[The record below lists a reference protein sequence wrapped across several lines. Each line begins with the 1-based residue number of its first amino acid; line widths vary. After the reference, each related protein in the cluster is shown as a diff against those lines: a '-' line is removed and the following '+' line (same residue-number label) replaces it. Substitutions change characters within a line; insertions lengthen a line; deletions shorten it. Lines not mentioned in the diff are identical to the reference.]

1 MNEVTHILD
10 LRGLLAKRFH
20 GNEDK
25 TALSWELP
33 LLDFVDQH
41 ITPLLSGGVAA
52 RQVIAVLDA
61 GNTYRRNLFPKY
73 KEKRRTDRDPDT
85 EKAINTLTDN
95 AKTLLAY
102 LGVKCVWV
110 PGEEADDVIALLC
123 ERLPGHKTIHTVDA
137 DLLALVDE
145 QTQVLRGGRLYAH
158 PPVMGFTHDVPYSLV
173 SLNKA
178 LVGDSSDGYTGVK
191 GLGPK
196 AWDEL
201 LETYGEEGLKWL
213 AYVLDSD
220 DPAALKP
227 YAEGDKLMAKIYH
240 QWMEALIGWK
250 LAKLNPEVCYGSINS
265 KPKRPEWKVRVP
277 SESRV
282 RAILEECAKI
292 ARADDESRED
302 LTNSYLSVMQPWFP
316 TQKLITSDNV
326 QDLVEAMPAIL
337 AAPIVAYDYES
348 SDKLQHPEFRQA
360 SDKNYVDVIAQEL
373 AGISI
378 YYGPCTFYVSFDHA
392 DTHNLSKD
400 WASWIMQS
408 LDSREERCVVQ
419 NASFELAVTLM
430 NLAFVPRAPYD
441 TQIMASYVDENEESH
456 LKGMSQRLLNYR
468 QISYQ
473 EATGGKMMCE
483 VPAEQVLRY
492 GCDDSLV
499 TAILF
504 DLFKTIMHLEK
515 SWDFYQKYEVDP
527 AVDDAWSFVGGTAVD
542 YDRLTELRQESA
554 QRAEQAEQV
563 LRGLLAEHS
572 NSPEDPRVTEAATTL
587 LNEWW
592 ETAQFKYED
601 AEEQV
606 RNDAY
611 NALWIR
617 AWDSCF
623 YSPPV
628 IEKQVREFVPTL
640 LALNSVIKTI
650 DHQAPALK
658 SISAKEILAYEA
670 VLDDFLS
677 ERSKLDRA
685 SIDLHEFFILL
696 RDART
701 FLKPGDRSGNNYDK
715 LKQFC
720 QDILA
725 DTMPSKVV
733 SQGTTLNLGSSVQMQ
748 QMLYG
753 LMMLPVRRR
762 SKVTEGSLREK
773 KELKGAPAT
782 GLKAIAS
789 AFVWDLPDENDWR
802 REALENYGVV
812 CKERQLESLYFSKLP
827 LWQHP
832 VDGLIHPQIR
842 NCGTA
847 TRRPTGSNPNMLQ
860 IAKGPMRT
868 MFRAGEG
875 RAYVSLDFASQ
886 ELHITAEISK
896 DPQMLNAFVQTPR
909 MDLHSLTAS
918 GLSKVL
924 LSRLGVKETKSLDY
938 EEFVAALHGDDDKM
952 KSVCKTIRNKFAKQT
967 AFGIIY
973 GSSPVGLAENLQIPK
988 EDAERV
994 YRAYMDLYPRVEQWQ
1009 EECAAFARKHGY
1021 VEMPYGSRRHAI
1033 ADLWSSDQKLSG
1045 RQERQLG
1052 NSQIQ
1057 SGAAEILKVVRQEMF
1072 ERRMRERY
1080 EMRSILEIYDEI
1092 TCSVPVSKV
1101 ADYIMEMAEIMRVQP
1116 PGFSTALDV
1125 DAKVGYT
1132 WGSQIEIASVT
1143 PANIESALAKLRGE
1157 SEKLIITYTGPAN
1170 KEKLQVLPL

>member
-1 MNEVTHILD
+1 MSEVTHILD

-33 LLDFVDQH
+33 LLDFIDQH
-41 ITPLLSGGVAA
+41 LIPLLSGGAAA
-52 RQVIAVLDA
+52 RQIIAVLDA
-61 GNTYRRNLFPKY
+61 GNTYRRGIFPKY

-85 EKAINTLTDN
+85 EKAINTLSDK
-95 AKTLLAY
+95 AKTLLSY

-123 ERLPGHKTIHTVDA
+123 ERLPGYKTIHTVDA

-158 PPVMGFTHDVPYSLV
+158 PPVLGFTHSVPYSLV

-178 LVGDSSDGYTGVK
+178 LVGDSSDGYTGVRDF
-191 GLGPK
+191 GPK
-196 AWDEL
+196 SWNTL
-201 LETYGEEGLKWL
+201 LEAYGEEGLKWL

-220 DPAALKP
+220 DPASLKP

-240 QWMEALIGWK
+240 QWMEAITGWK
-250 LAKLNPEVCYGSINS
+250 LANLNPEVCYGSINS

-277 SESRV
+277 SEARV

-292 ARADDESRED
+292 ARADDESRAD
-302 LTNSYLSVMQPWFP
+302 LVNSYLEVMQPWFP
-316 TQKLITSDNV
+316 TQKLITADNV

-378 YYGPCTFYVSFDHA
+378 YYGPCTLYISFDHA

-400 WASWIMQS
+400 WAAWIMQS

-441 TQIMASYVDENEESH
+441 TVIMASYVDENEESH

-473 EATGGKMMCE
+473 EVTGGKMMCE
-483 VPAEQVLRY
+483 IPAEQVVRY

-563 LRGLLAEHS
+563 LRGLLTEHS
-572 NSPEDPRVTEAATTL
+572 NSPEDPRVTEAAMTL

-601 AEEQV
+601 AEDSV
-606 RNDAY
+606 RSEAY
-611 NALWIR
+611 NALWEK
-617 AWDSCF
+617 AWNSCF
-623 YSPPV
+623 YNPPV
-628 IEKQVREFVPTL
+628 VEKQVKEFVPTL

-650 DHQAPALK
+650 DHQAPTLK

-670 VLDDFLS
+670 VLDEFL
-677 ERSKLDRA
+677 EGRSKLDRP

-773 KELKGAPAT
+773 KELKGSPAT

-789 AFVWDLPDENDWR
+789 AFVWDLPDESDWR
-802 REALENYGVV
+802 REALENYGIV

-832 VDGLIHPQIR
+832 VDGKIHPQFR

-847 TRRPTGSNPNMLQ
+847 TRRPTGSNPNLLQ
-860 IAKGPMRT
+860 VAKNAMRT
-868 MFRAGEG
+868 MFPAGEG
-875 RAYVSLDFASQ
+875 RVYVSLDYVAQ
-886 ELHITAEISK
+886 EILLTACTAK
-896 DPQMLNAFVQTPR
+896 DPVMTDAFLQTPR
-909 MDLHSLTAS
+909 LDVHSLTAS
-918 GLSKVL
+918 SIAPVL
-924 LSRLGVKETKSLDY
+924 LPRLGVPWTGKMTYEQFLEGLHSDDEKIKSSY
-938 EEFVAALHGDDDKM
+938 
-952 KSVCKTIRNKFAKQT
+952 KTVRNKFAK
-967 AFGIIY
+967 ALIFGVIY
-973 GSSPVGLAENLQIPK
+973 GSSPVGVAENLQIAK
-988 EDAERV
+988 DEAERMV
-994 YRAYMDLYPRVEQWQ
+994 DALFQLYKRVPIWQ
-1009 EECAAFARKHGY
+1009 RECSEFARKHGY
-1021 VEMPYGSRRHAI
+1021 VEMPHGTRRHAE
-1033 ADLWSSDQKLSG
+1033 ADLWSGDHKLSG
-1045 RQERQLG
+1045 RQERMLS
-1052 NSQIQ
+1052 NAMIQ
-1057 SGAAEILKVVRQEMF
+1057 GAASEILHRVRQDMYD
-1072 ERRMRERY
+1072 RRFRERFNL
-1080 EMRSILEIYDEI
+1080 RSTMGIYDEI
-1092 TCSVPVSKV
+1092 TSSLPIEK
-1101 ADYIMEMAEIMRVQP
+1101 AKEYILELAEVMRIRP
-1116 PGFSTALDV
+1116 PGFDVTLDV
-1125 DAKVGYT
+1125 EASIGFT
-1132 WGSQIEIASVT
+1132 WGSQVEIGSPT
-1143 PANIESALAKLRGE
+1143 PENIDRALAKLE
-1157 SEKLIITYTGPAN
+1157 A
-1170 KEKLQVLPL
+1170 V

>member
-1 MNEVTHILD
+1 MNDAIHILD

-25 TALSWELP
+25 TAVSWELP
-33 LLDFVDQH
+33 LLDFIDQH
-41 ITPLLSGGVAA
+41 VTPLITAGNQS

-137 DLLALVDE
+137 DLLALVDA
-145 QTQVLRGGRLYAH
+145 QTQVLRSGQLYAQ
-158 PPVMGFTHDVPYSLV
+158 PPVLDVTYPVPYSLV

-178 LVGDSSDGYTGVK
+178 LVGDSSDGYTGVRDF
-191 GLGPK
+191 GPK
-196 AWDEL
+196 SWNTL
-201 LETYGEEGLKWL
+201 LEAYGEDGLKWL

-220 DPAALKP
+220 DPASLKP
-227 YAEGDKLMAKIYH
+227 YAEGDKLMEKIYH
-240 QWMEALIGWK
+240 QWPEAITSWK
-250 LAKLNPEVCYGSINS
+250 LAKLNPAACYGSINS
-265 KPKRPEWKVRVP
+265 RPKRPEWKVRVP

-282 RAILEECAKI
+282 RAILEECARI
-292 ARADDESRED
+292 ARVDHESRRELVD
-302 LTNSYLSVMQPWFP
+302 SYLAVMQPWFP
-316 TQKLITSDNV
+316 TQKLITADNV

-378 YYGPCTFYVSFDHA
+378 YYGPCTLYVSFDHA

-400 WASWIMQS
+400 WAAWIMQS

-473 EATGGKMMCE
+473 EVTGGKMMCE

-542 YDRLTELRQESA
+542 YNRLTELRQESA

-572 NSPEDPRVTEAATTL
+572 NSPDDPKVVEAATTL

-628 IEKQVREFVPTL
+628 VEKQQKEFVPTL

-650 DHQAPALK
+650 DHDAPTLK
-658 SISAKEILAYEA
+658 SISPKKILDYGAA
-670 VLDDFLS
+670 LDKFL
-677 ERSKLDRA
+677 EGRSKLNRA

-701 FLKPGDRSGNNYDK
+701 FLKPGDRSGNNFDK

-773 KELKGAPAT
+773 KDLKGAPAT

-802 REALENYGVV
+802 RSALENYGIV
-812 CKERQLESLYFSKLP
+812 CKEQQLESLYFSKLP

-832 VDGLIHPQIR
+832 VDGLIHPQFR

-847 TRRPTGSNPNMLQ
+847 TRRPTGSNPNLLQ
-860 IAKGPMRT
+860 VARGEMRT
-868 MFRAGEG
+868 MYPAGKD
-875 RAYVSLDFASQ
+875 RVFVSLDFASQ
-886 ELHITAEISK
+886 EIHVCAEISK
-896 DPQMLNAFVQTPR
+896 DPQMLNAFMQSPR
-909 MDLHSLTAS
+909 LDLHSLTAS

-924 LSRLGVKETKSLDY
+924 LPRLGVKEPKSLNY
-938 EEFVAALHGDDDKM
+938 EEFVAALHGDNEEM
-952 KSVCKTIRNKFAKQT
+952 KKVCKTIRNKYAKQT
-967 AFGIIY
+967 GFGILY
-973 GSSPVGLAENLQIPK
+973 GSSAVGLAENLLISK
-988 EDAERV
+988 DDAEKV
-994 YRAYMDLYPRVEQWQ
+994 YAAYMELYKGVAQWQ
-1009 EECAAFARKHGY
+1009 KECSVFARKHGY
-1021 VEMPYGSRRHAI
+1021 VEMPYNTRRHAT
-1033 ADLWSSDQKLSG
+1033 ADLWSQDQKLSS
-1045 RQERQLG
+1045 RQERQLA

-1057 SGAAEILKVVRQEMF
+1057 STSANILKLVRQGIF
-1072 ERRMRERY
+1072 DRNMRERY
-1080 EMRSILEIYDEI
+1080 EMRSIFFVYDEV
-1092 TCSVPVSKV
+1092 TSSVPISK
-1101 ADYIMEMAEIMRVQP
+1101 AEDYIMELAEVMRVQP

-1125 DAKVGYT
+1125 DAKVGFT
-1132 WGSQIEIASVT
+1132 WGSQVEISSITRDAI
-1143 PANIESALAKLRGE
+1143 AEALDKLEEQG
-1157 SEKLIITYTGPAN
+1157 A
-1170 KEKLQVLPL
+1170 